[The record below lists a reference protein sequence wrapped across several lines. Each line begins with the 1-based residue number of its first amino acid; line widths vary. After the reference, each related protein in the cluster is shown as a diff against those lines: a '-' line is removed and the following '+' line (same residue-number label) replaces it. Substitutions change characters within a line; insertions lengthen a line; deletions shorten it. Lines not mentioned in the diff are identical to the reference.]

1 MTVAEFEKKY
11 YLHDSSLTE
20 FEFDTASRN
29 LTLTIEFCFW
39 MQNWYDK
46 SAPKNGVI
54 AVNFENNTG
63 ALNIVE
69 TAAENFIFAGR
80 CGIIAENFLKGSA
93 KVEIIQQS
101 GGRIF
106 GTGDDF
112 QREYRWR
119 RGNSQ
124 S

>member
-1 MTVAEFEKKY
+1 MTVAEFEK
-11 YLHDSSLTE
+11 
-20 FEFDTASRN
+20 
-29 LTLTIEFCFW
+29 
-39 MQNWYDK
+39 
-46 SAPKNGVI
+46 NGVFI
-54 AVNFENNTG
+54 VNLKNKTS
-63 ALNIVE
+63 ALNVVK